1 MKRIKFNR
9 KWIYLLANC
18 GRWGHRPR
26 LSDTTHAAA
35 PVGVLTNRL
44 MVSLFVVLL
53 PMLLL
58 VACKNQTKKVDE
70 HTHTSK
76 KMYTCPMHPQIIKD
90 KPGDCPICGMQLVK
104 KETETKAVN
113 QVDLGTLLKPANQY
127 VVSSIPVTTI
137 QPDIAQI
144 EIDALGVTAYDTR
157 FVGNISAKV
166 SGRIEKLYVR
176 STFQEIMKGQKVMDI
191 YSPELL
197 TAEQNLL
204 FFLKN
209 DASNISLIN
218 AAKQKLLLLGVSP
231 PQLQQ
236 IIRSGKPSYTISVYS
251 NYSGHIHNVESMES
265 FSVKN
270 TNLTSPELKM
280 KEGMYVQ
287 KQQPIFI
294 VNDPHRLW
302 ALIDIFP
309 GQGALVK
316 IGDIVRI
323 IPETA
328 PDEYFSARINF
339 IEPFYRSGSKT
350 LTARVYFDN
359 SILNLPVG
367 SQVRAIVYG
376 KSQVASWLP
385 KESVVSLGQDK
396 IVFLKSAGGFQTHVV
411 KTGLTY
417 NNKIQITQ
425 GLSATDSVAAN
436 AQYLMDAESIIKAKS

>member
-1 MKRIKFNR
+1 MKRIELNR
-9 KWIYLLANC
+9 KWIYQLANR

-26 LSDTTHAAA
+26 LSA

-44 MVSLFVVLL
+44 MVGLFVVLL
-53 PMLLL
+53 PMLFLF
-58 VACKNQTKKVDE
+58 ACKNKSKKVDE
-70 HTHTSK
+70 HIHTSK
-76 KMYTCPMHPQIIKD
+76 EIYTCPMHPQIIRD
-90 KPGDCPICGMQLVK
+90 KPDDCPICGMKLVK
-104 KETETKAVN
+104 KETENKAINEVE
-113 QVDLGTLLKPANQY
+113 LSILIKPANQY
-127 VVSSIPVTTI
+127 VVSSIPVTTM

-144 EIDALGVTAYDTR
+144 EIEALGVTAYDTR
-157 FVGNISAKV
+157 FNGNISAKV
-166 SGRIEKLYVR
+166 SGRIERLYVR
-176 STFQEIMKGQKVMDI
+176 STFQEVMKGQKVMEI

-218 AAKQKLLLLGVSP
+218 AGKQKLLLLGVSP
-231 PQLQQ
+231 RQLQQ

-251 NYSGHIHNVESMES
+251 NYSGHIHDIDKMES
-265 FSVKN
+265 TEKN
-270 TNLTSPELKM
+270 NALVSRELKI

-287 KQQPIFI
+287 KEQTVFS
-294 VNDPHRLW
+294 VYDPHRLW

-309 GQGALVK
+309 GQGTLVK
-316 IGDIVRI
+316 VGDIVRI

-328 PDEYFSARINF
+328 PNKYFSARINF
-339 IEPFYRSGSKT
+339 IEPFFRSGSKT

-359 SILNLPVG
+359 SKLNLPVG
-367 SQVRAIVYG
+367 SQVRAVVYG

-396 IVFLKSAGGFQTHVV
+396 IVFLKSVGGFQTHVI
-411 KTGLTY
+411 KTGLIY

-436 AQYLMDAESIIKAKS
+436 AQYLMDAESIIKVKS

>member
-1 MKRIKFNR
+1 MKMKEINT
-9 KWIYLLANC
+9 KWLYGLANN

-26 LSDTTHAAA
+26 LSAT
-35 PVGVLTNRL
+35 VGVPTNRL
-44 MVSLFVVLL
+44 LGAVFVIILSMLFLIS
-53 PMLLL
+53 
-58 VACKNQTKKVDE
+58 CKNQTKKVDE
-70 HTHTSK
+70 QTHTQK
-76 KMYTCPMHPQIIKD
+76 EIYTCPMHPQIIRD
-90 KPGDCPICGMQLVK
+90 KPGDCPICGMKLVK
-104 KETETKAVN
+104 KETENKAINEVE
-113 QVDLGTLLKPANQY
+113 LSTLIKPANQY

-144 EIDALGVTAYDTR
+144 EIDAIGVTAYDTR

-166 SGRIEKLYVR
+166 SGRIERLYVR
-176 STFQEIMKGQKVMDI
+176 SAFQDVMKGQKIMDI

-204 FFLKN
+204 FFLKS
-209 DASNISLIN
+209 DAANTSLIN

-231 PQLQQ
+231 NQLQQ
-236 IIRSGKPSYTISVYS
+236 IIKTGKPSYTISVYS
-251 NYSGHIHNVESMES
+251 NYSGHIHDLETMGTPVM
-265 FSVKN
+265 KN
-270 TNLTSPELKM
+270 DNLISPELKI

-287 KQQPIFI
+287 KEQTVFS
-294 VNDPHRLW
+294 VFNPHRLW

-309 GQGALVK
+309 GQEALVK
-316 IGDIVRI
+316 VGDIVRI

-328 PDEYFSARINF
+328 PDKYFSARINF
-339 IEPFYRSGSKT
+339 IEPFFRSGSKT

-359 SILNLPVG
+359 STLDLPVG

-396 IVFLKSAGGFQTHVV
+396 IVFLKSAGGFQTQVV
-411 KTGLTY
+411 QIGLTY
-417 NNKIQITQ
+417 NNKIQITK

-436 AQYLMDAESIIKAKS
+436 AQYLMDAESIIKVKS